1 MTRFSQDLQLE
12 DGHTVPRFI
21 LCIMVF
27 GGLSDH
33 GNMRIIT
40 MKQKLLFTLFVLLAI
55 MKVQAEVEI
64 NDANFPDANFRNWV
78 LKQTY
83 GADGVLTDTEI
94 SGVNLINVSEKNIQ
108 SLKGIEF
115 FTMLTTLYCYSNQ
128 LSEIDVSKNA
138 ALTLLSCF
146 GNQFTSLDVSNN
158 PALTEL
164 YCYDNQLTKLNVM
177 SNRTLET
184 LSCGN
189 NHLTE
194 LDVSNNTKL
203 TWFNCHHNQLS
214 VLDVSKNTALT
225 FLSCKENLLTALDVS
240 KNPMLT
246 ELYCWGN
253 QMTSLDVTN
262 NTALTLLS
270 CSYNP
275 LYSLDVSQN
284 SNLEKL
290 YCYDN
295 GLTEL
300 DISNN
305 TSLTLLNCGYNNLT
319 SLDVSKNT
327 KLAGLYCYINRIT
340 ALDVSNNLALTELE
354 CYDNQINGMEMY
366 RLVHSLPKVNGGKM
380 YICDNLNLEKNVI
393 TTSQVATANAK
404 GWTTYYWHLEDEGWG
419 WAKYEGSE
427 DGPDIEVDGIYYK
440 LLGQEAIVVGKVNKN
455 LNEYVYKGDIVIP
468 ESITIEGNS
477 YKVSAID
484 NEAFAYS
491 DGLVSVKV
499 PNSVTTISDGV
510 FKYCNNL
517 VNVQLSERVQITRFN
532 NIFLGCKKLSSII
545 IPKGVKTIGNNAFS
559 GCVGLKSVT
568 IPQSVTGIVSGAFY
582 GCDNL
587 KDIHLSDIAAWC
599 EIKIIGEG
607 DDLYTFPYKQGY
619 NLFLNDEEIKDLV
632 IPDGV
637 TGIAGCAFR
646 SFTGLTSVTFPESVA
661 YIDKG
666 AFSRCAGLTSV
677 NMTEGLKVLYPYAF
691 DYCSSLT
698 SIAIPNNVY
707 SIGDRAFENCTRLA
721 SVIIPNSVT
730 YLGERTFRGCD
741 KIATLSWDSSLSPN
755 IITQYCKNALKTL
768 VIGDNVTKIE
778 ESAFDGFTNLSS
790 VTIGDSVVSIGGMA
804 FRNCS
809 KLSSAILGNSVES
822 IGRLAFSKCT
832 KLTSLTIPAAVT
844 NIENGAFGSCTGL
857 SYLICNA
864 IIPPV
869 CGSKVFSGVKTQ
881 SCILFVPNDSKNAYR
896 EADQWKDFLTI
907 EDNSDVENAI
917 ISVRDNHKNTIFY
930 DLSGRRVQQPS
941 SGLFIKNG
949 KKLMIK

>member
-1 MTRFSQDLQLE
+1 
-12 DGHTVPRFI
+12 
-21 LCIMVF
+21 MVF
-27 GGLSDH
+27 GELSDH
-33 GNMRIIT
+33 GNMRIVT
-40 MKQKLLFTLFVLLAI
+40 MKQKLLLLVFFLTAI
-55 MKVQAEVEI
+55 TTWADVEI

-108 SLKGIEF
+108 SLKGIEY

-146 GNQFTSLDVSNN
+146 GNQLTSLDVSNN

-164 YCYDNQLTKLNVM
+164 YCYNNQLTGLNVR
-177 SNRTLET
+177 SNSTLEI

-194 LDVSNNTKL
+194 LDISNNTKL
-203 TWFNCHHNQLS
+203 AWFNCHQNQLS
-214 VLDVSKNTALT
+214 VLDVSNNTALT
-225 FLSCKENLLTALDVS
+225 LLSCKENQLTTLDIS
-240 KNPMLT
+240 KNTMLT

-253 QMTSLDVTN
+253 QLTTLDVSNNTALTWISCNYNHLMTLDVSKNTKLETLYCHENQLTSLDISN

-270 CSYNP
+270 CSYN
-275 LYSLDVSQN
+275 
-284 SNLEKL
+284 
-290 YCYDN
+290 
-295 GLTEL
+295 
-300 DISNN
+300 
-305 TSLTLLNCGYNNLT
+305 NLT
-319 SLDVSKNT
+319 SLDLSNNT
-327 KLAGLYCYINRIT
+327 KLTKLYCYINQLT
-340 ALDVSNNLALTELE
+340 SLDLSNNTALTELE
-354 CYDNQINGMEMY
+354 CFDNRIKGMEMY
-366 RLVHSLPKVNGGKM
+366 KLVQSLPQANSGKM
-380 YICDNLNLEKNVI
+380 YICDNLNFEKNEI
-393 TTSQVATANAK
+393 TTSQVATAKSK
-404 GWTTYYWHLEDEGWG
+404 GWTTYYWNNGDEGRG
-419 WAKYEGSE
+419 WTEYEGCE
-427 DGPDIEVDGIYYK
+427 EGPDIEVDGIYYK
-440 LLGQEAIVVGKVNKN
+440 LIGQEAIVVGKVNKN

-468 ESITIEGNS
+468 ESITIEGNT

-545 IPKGVKTIGNNAFS
+545 IPKGVKTIGNNAFY

-599 EIKIIGEG
+599 EIEIIGEG

-619 NLFLNDEEIKDLV
+619 NLFHNDEEIKDLV

-637 TGIAGCAFR
+637 TRIAGCAFR

-698 SIAIPNNVY
+698 SITIPSNVY
-707 SIGDRAFENCTRLA
+707 SIGDRAFYGCTHLV
-721 SVIIPNSVT
+721 SVNIPNSVT
-730 YLGERTFRGCD
+730 YIGPRTFDGCN
-741 KIATLSWDSSLSPN
+741 KIATLSWNSLLNPSV
-755 IITQYCKNALKTL
+755 ITQYCKSSLNNLEL
-768 VIGDNVTKIE
+768 GDNVKAIE
-778 ESAFDGFTNLSS
+778 NNAFEGFANLNSA
-790 VTIGDSVVSIGGMA
+790 TIGNSVVSIGEMA
-804 FRNCS
+804 FRNCIQ
-809 KLSSAILGNSVES
+809 LSSAILGNSVET
-822 IGRLAFSKCT
+822 IGKQAFSGCK
-832 KLTSLTIPAAVT
+832 KLTSITIPANVM
-844 NIENGAFGSCTGL
+844 NIEAGAFNQCSGL
-857 SYLICNA
+857 KQLISNA
-864 IIPPV
+864 EIPPV
-869 CGSKVFSGVKTQ
+869 CGSKVFNLVNKQ
-881 SCILFVPNDSKNAYR
+881 NCILFVPNDSKSAYR

-917 ISVRDNHKNTIFY
+917 KSVRDNHKNTIFY